1 VKNFADLSKNTP
13 LFDCIGLTPSA
24 DRPSNTVCS
33 YWSIEDN
40 LSAKAKSYA
49 QKYQQFVIEYVVE
62 WEKVVTQRINAGL
75 KSSEE
80 MRRDLDHYRKKVE
93 DMRLSANKIM
103 AKGKQV
109 NKDAA
114 TRLQRN
120 EEKLIAAKQNYNRT
134 ATDVCILMEEIT
146 ERSWRDLHPMLI
158 KCAQFDMTLSG
169 DQAQILSQLAQVVH
183 KLKDIA
189 TANGIS
195 PQPRLK
201 DLANLKP
208 ELLSTKP
215 GGDFSGLTIT
225 DGGLGGSFSPTTSS
239 TNGLSPTSTFSFG
252 GTMGG
257 GGGGTGM
264 SSLAAPPGSVAP
276 QGMGGF
282 PVMVGSPPA
291 AAPAAASSSNNF
303 HRTGSVSSYHS
314 EPPISSMGML
324 SMSTGT
330 SAPAPTMDD
339 LYSANNM
346 NSGAARTAP
355 NSGNFGGG
363 GGAYPT
369 VRSSSFNDA
378 GMYGGRG
385 GGGGGDADSV
395 HSGYSNSNY
404 SAYSQPPM
412 SAPPP
417 PPSMPPPPPPGGGG
431 MGMSGMNGGMYNG
444 GMQQPPLP
452 MMSNSMVPS
461 PMGNSAP
468 YGGSSGIYNYN
479 AAPPPMNPPPMMNTY
494 GMQQPPPLGGGAP
507 PRSPASHMAPQ
518 RNTNPFG

>member
-1 VKNFADLSKNTP
+1 VVKNFADLSKNTP
-13 LFDCIGLTPSA
+13 LFDCIGLAPSA

-114 TRLQRN
+114 AKLQRN
-120 EEKLIAAKQNYNRT
+120 EEKLIAAKQNYNKT
-134 ATDVCILMEEIT
+134 ATAVCILMEEIT
-146 ERSWRDLHPMLI
+146 ERSWRDLHPMLV

-169 DQAQILSQLAQVVH
+169 DQAQILSQLSQVVH

-201 DLANLKP
+201 DLANLNP

-225 DGGLGGSFSPTTSS
+225 DGGMGGGISPTTSS
-239 TNGLSPTSTFSFG
+239 TNGLSPTSTFSF
-252 GTMGG
+252 
-257 GGGGTGM
+257 GGGTGM

-282 PVMVGSPPA
+282 PVMVGSSAP
-291 AAPAAASSSNNF
+291 AAPAASSSHNSF
-303 HRTGSVSSYHS
+303 HRKDSFSSYHS

-324 SMSTGT
+324 SMSGT

-346 NSGAARTAP
+346 NHSAP
-355 NSGNFGGG
+355 STGNFSGGG

-385 GGGGGDADSV
+385 GGDADSV
-395 HSGYSNSNY
+395 HSGFSNSNY

-431 MGMSGMNGGMYNG
+431 MGMGVMNGMSGGGMYNG
-444 GMQQPPLP
+444 GMQQPLSPP

-468 YGGSSGIYNYN
+468 YGGSMYNYN
-479 AAPPPMNPPPMMNTY
+479 SSSAPPPMAPPPPMMNTY

-507 PRSPASHMAPQ
+507 PRSPASHMTPQ